1 MRYIGESQ
9 LSKDLVTKD
18 YVDNK
23 VTNLASKDDIVN
35 LGKIKDSQTGA
46 FLEVKIV
53 PNGQVPYDT
62 TGRIVFERSGGK

>member
-1 MRYIGESQ
+1 MKYIGESQ
-9 LSKDLVTKD
+9 LAKDLVTKD

-23 VTNLASKDDIVN
+23 VTNLASKNDIVN

-53 PNGQVPYDT
+53 PNGKVPQDT
-62 TGRIVFERSGGK
+62 SGMIVFERTGGK

>member
-53 PNGQVPYDT
+53 PNGQVPT
-62 TGRIVFERSGGK
+62 TPLA

>member
-46 FLEVKIV
+46 FLGSQNSPK
-53 PNGQVPYDT
+53 
-62 TGRIVFERSGGK
+62 RSSPL

>member
-53 PNGQVPYDT
+53 
-62 TGRIVFERSGGK
+62 